1 MNSNFHPVKVVAVT
15 GGKGGVGKTN
25 VAVNLSLAL
34 AKLGR
39 RVVLLDADLGLA
51 NVDVLLGLSSR
62 YNLADMLSGKCSLR
76 EVMIEV
82 APRMKIVPAASGVQE
97 MTALQSAEH
106 RALID
111 AFSEIAEET
120 DVLVVDTAA
129 GISSSVISFLHAAQ
143 EVLAV
148 VCNEPSSVTDVY
160 ALIKLLNRD
169 YQMDRFRIVTNMTR
183 SHQEAV
189 SLFNNLVTVTDRFI
203 DVTLQHIGN
212 IPYDEVV
219 RKAVRR
225 QRPLLEYAPR
235 SQAAQAFKKLAE
247 NVDSLPI
254 PAIAGGHLE
263 FFMDRL
269 IEPASMAH

>member
-1 MNSNFHPVKVVAVT
+1 MNHSFNAVKVIAVT

-25 VAVNLSLAL
+25 VAVNLGLAL
-34 AKLGR
+34 TQLGR

-62 YNLADMLSGKCSLR
+62 YNLSDMISGKCTLR
-76 EVMIEV
+76 DVMVETESG
-82 APRMKIVPAASGVQE
+82 MKIVPASSGVQN
-97 MTALQSAEH
+97 MTSLQAAEH
-106 RALID
+106 RTLID
-111 AFSEIAEET
+111 SFSEIGDET
-120 DVLVVDTAA
+120 DVLIIDTAA
-129 GISSSVISFLHAAQ
+129 GISESVIHFIQAAQ

-148 VCNEPSSVTDVY
+148 VCNEPSSITDVY

-169 YQMDRFRIVTNMTR
+169 CHIDRFRIVTNMTR

-203 DVTLQHIGN
+203 DVNLQHIGE
-212 IPYDEVV
+212 IPYDDVV

-225 QRPLLEYAPR
+225 QKPIMDYAPR
-235 SQAAQAFKKLAE
+235 SKAAQAFKRLAE
-247 NVDSLPI
+247 NVDALPTPNI
-254 PAIAGGHLE
+254 TGGHME

-269 IEPASMAH
+269 IEPAGMAF